1 MQIIEVKKSFLNF
14 DNKNFKLY
22 CKGVSLVEINP
33 IIILSALIPLV
44 ILFFLMAGLK
54 MNSRLAALLAL
65 LPAAALA
72 LSLYGLTPAQLFNAL
87 ARGAAM
93 SLFIVLIV
101 SGAILLYNVVEVSG
115 GFAEL
120 KNFFLAEKE
129 QPGFWLLLFLS
140 WVVSAFIQG
149 VSGFGVPVA
158 VVGSLLVGLGYNPL
172 LALAAVL
179 IGHSWSIS
187 FGSMGSSFYALN
199 LVTGLPA
206 AALGLTAVGLFL
218 PTIWSTGLG
227 VAWLYGGWSQV
238 KRSAGRIFLLGAI
251 MSGVQAL
258 MAGLYLPHL
267 ATFAA
272 GFIGSICC
280 LWFWRRDIFPETKGR
295 KKPGR
300 EDGLQYRDIVRSLLP
315 YFILLVIVPAAQLP
329 PLQKLLAGAEYGFNF
344 SGFITNRGYQVAAA
358 ENYAAINLTG
368 HPFLLLMLS
377 AFLGGFF
384 LQQTGEINLQDWRK
398 VFAASW
404 QQLKKSALSILL
416 LMLLAG
422 VMNYSGM
429 IYAFARGLA
438 GFTGRAFPFFSPLIG
453 VLGAFLTG
461 SNTSSNVL
469 FGGLQKEI
477 ARILEVSPL
486 LLAAAQTVGGSLG
499 SAVAPAK
506 IVLGTATAGEE
517 GSEGLLLRRC
527 LGYTLLSA
535 GLVGVITGLLTLM
548 L

>member
-1 MQIIEVKKSFLNF
+1 M
-14 DNKNFKLY
+14 
-22 CKGVSLVEINP
+22 EIN
-33 IIILSALIPLV
+33 ITIILSALIPLI
-44 ILFFLMAGLK
+44 ILFLLMAGLK
-54 MNSRLAALLAL
+54 MNYRLAALLAL

-72 LSLYGLTPAQLFNAL
+72 LSVYGLTPAQLFNAL

-93 SLFIVLIV
+93 SLFIILIV
-101 SGAILLYNVVEVSG
+101 SGAIFLYNVVEVSG
-115 GFAEL
+115 GFSRL
-120 KNFFLAEKE
+120 KTFFLAEGQ

-140 WVVSAFIQG
+140 WVVSSFIQG

-218 PTIWSTGLG
+218 PAIWSTGLG
-227 VAWLYGGWSQV
+227 VAWLYGGWTRV
-238 KRSAGRIFLLGAI
+238 KSSACRIFLLGMI

-258 MAGLYLPHL
+258 LAGLYLPHL

-280 LWFWRRDIFPETKGR
+280 LWFWRVDIFPEPENQIQQKKG
-295 KKPGR
+295 
-300 EDGLQYRDIVRSLLP
+300 EGLKYKDIVQSLLP

-329 PLQKLLAGAEYGFNF
+329 PLQKLLAGAEYGFSF
-344 SGFITNRGYQVAAA
+344 SGFVTARGYEVAAA
-358 ENYAAINLTG
+358 ENYAAINLAG
-368 HPFLLLMLS
+368 HPFMLLLLS

-384 LQQTGEINLQDWRK
+384 LQQADRLNLRDWK
-398 VFAASW
+398 KIFADSW
-404 QQLKKSALSILL
+404 QQLQRSALSLLL

-438 GFTGRAFPFFSPLIG
+438 GFTGRAFPFFSPFVG

-469 FGGLQKEI
+469 FGGLQNEI
-477 ARILEVSPL
+477 AGILEVSPL

-535 GLVGVITGLLTLM
+535 GLVGVITGLLTL
-548 L
+548 LF